1 MCLLPVCASWNDPR
15 APPGRGVV
23 HGCRDLNGAVNILKI
38 FKQYVLDGSRP
49 KYLQRPRKG
58 TQGGW
63 WIVVS
68 AWAGEGGG
76 TRQRLP
82 GEQPHALVCGGQRV
96 RLLERAHDWSG
107 CDDAHACV
115 CGRAGVST

>member
-68 AWAGEGGG
+68 AWAGPGEGGG
-76 TRQRLP
+76 DKTAASGGTAARIGLWWP
-82 GEQPHALVCGGQRV
+82 TSETAGEGP
-96 RLLERAHDWSG
+96 
-107 CDDAHACV
+107 
-115 CGRAGVST
+115 

>member
-1 MCLLPVCASWNDPR
+1 MEVGGGGEGEGGRAHVCLLPVCASWNDPR

-63 WIVVS
+63 WIVGS
-68 AWAGEGGG
+68 AWAGPGEGGG
-76 TRQRLP
+76 DRT
-82 GEQPHALVCGGQRV
+82 AASGGTAARIGSV
-96 RLLERAHDWSG
+96 VANE
-107 CDDAHACV
+107 
-115 CGRAGVST
+115 